1 MIRMQNAEG
10 ILTNNN
16 SKFQFMQRN
25 ISYSYNSDAMFKVK
39 NTHLNLISSLFEN
52 YVKNILF

>member
-1 MIRMQNAEG
+1 MISMKNAEG

-25 ISYSYNSDAMFKVK
+25 ISYSYISDAMIKVK